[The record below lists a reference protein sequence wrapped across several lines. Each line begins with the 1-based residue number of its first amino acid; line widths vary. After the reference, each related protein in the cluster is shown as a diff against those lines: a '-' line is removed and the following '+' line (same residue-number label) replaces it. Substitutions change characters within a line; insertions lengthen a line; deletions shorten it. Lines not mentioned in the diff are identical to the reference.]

1 MTLRPIDYRARHAR
15 AAALMDQGALVVL
28 SQPTAYRN
36 STVEHSWRQ
45 ESFFHWLTG
54 FEEPGACFVLLAN
67 RPEGERAHI
76 FVRVKNPER
85 ELWDGRRLGVEAA
98 GKTLAVDKAHSS
110 EVFWSTLPDLLGDAR
125 NVWFNFGLTEEY
137 DRHFIKALG
146 QHKGKFGKKH
156 LSCRLP
162 VYDSLYLAGLLRL
175 RKTADEIDR
184 MRAAASITRKTFEK
198 VYQNTRPGMSEK
210 DVYGIIQGEFL
221 KNDADM
227 ESYGTIIAGGAN
239 ACVLHYRDNNQPLRD
254 GELLLIDA
262 GAQFQYYASDV
273 TRTFPIGK
281 TFSAE
286 QRALYDIVL
295 RSQKAA
301 IAKATVGS
309 SLPAI
314 HNEAV
319 SVLIDG
325 LLDLKFLKGS
335 KDEITEHHAYRRFYP
350 HSTSHWIGMDVHDVG
365 VYQHGDQPIALE
377 SGMYFSVEP
386 GLYVQ
391 PEDDSVPA
399 AFRGIGIRIEDDIL
413 VTDTGPDIVTTG
425 IAKEISELENR
436 W

>member
-15 AAALMDQGALVVL
+15 AAAMMEQGALIVM

-54 FEEPGACFVLLAN
+54 FEEPGSCFVLLAN

-76 FVRVKNPER
+76 FVREKNPER
-85 ELWDGRRLGVEAA
+85 ELWDGRRLGVDAA
-98 GKTLAVDKAHSS
+98 GKTLAVDHAYSS
-110 EVFWSTLPDLLGDAR
+110 ETFWKTLPDLLGDAQR
-125 NVWFNFGLTEEY
+125 LWYNFGLSEEY
-137 DRHFIKALG
+137 DRQFITTLG
-146 QHKGKFGKKH
+146 QHKARFGKKN

-175 RKTADEIDR
+175 KKTPDEVER
-184 MRAAASITRKTFEK
+184 MRAAAGITRKTFEK
-198 VYQNTRPGMSEK
+198 IYQSVRPGMSEK

-227 ESYGTIIAGGAN
+227 ESYGTIIAGGTN

-273 TRTFPIGK
+273 TRTFPVGK
-281 TFSAE
+281 QFSSE
-286 QRALYDIVL
+286 QKALYDIVL

-301 IAKATVGS
+301 IAKSTVGS
-309 SLPAI
+309 SLPDI
-314 HNEAV
+314 HDEAV
-319 SVLIDG
+319 AVLTEG
-325 LLDLKFLKGS
+325 LIDLKFLKGS
-335 KDEITEHHAYRRFYP
+335 KDEIIESHAYRRFYP

-365 VYQHGDQPIALE
+365 VYQQEGQPVALE
-377 SGMYFSVEP
+377 PGMFFSVEP

-391 PEDDSVPA
+391 PEDDTVPA
-399 AFRGIGIRIEDDIL
+399 AFRGIGIRIEDDVL
-413 VTDTGPDIVTTG
+413 VTAGGPDVLTTG
-425 IAKEISELENR
+425 IAKEIAELENR
-436 W
+436 L